1 MESILISACLLGVNC
16 KYNGSNNYVNLVEE
30 LKKKYNLI
38 PICPENLGGLSTPRI
53 PSEIL
58 DNKVINQSGIDVTK
72 EYELGAKRA
81 LDIAL
86 QNNCHIAVLKEKSP
100 SCGNIT
106 YDGTFSHTIINRNGI
121 TNKLFRENNIK
132 IYNELEIDKLL
143 KS

>member
-16 KYNGSNNYVNLVEE
+16 KYNGSNNYVSLVEE
-30 LKKKYNLI
+30 LKKRYILI
-38 PICPENLGGLSTPRI
+38 PICPECLGGLSTPRI

-58 DNKVINQSGIDVTK
+58 EDKVINQSGIDVTK

-100 SCGNIT
+100 SCGSIT

>member
-16 KYNGSNNYVNLVEE
+16 KYNGSNNYVGLVEE

-58 DNKVINQSGIDVTK
+58 EDKVINQSGIDVTK
-72 EYELGAKRA
+72 EYELGAKKA
-81 LDIAL
+81 LDIAIK
-86 QNNCHIAVLKEKSP
+86 NNCHIAVLKEKSP